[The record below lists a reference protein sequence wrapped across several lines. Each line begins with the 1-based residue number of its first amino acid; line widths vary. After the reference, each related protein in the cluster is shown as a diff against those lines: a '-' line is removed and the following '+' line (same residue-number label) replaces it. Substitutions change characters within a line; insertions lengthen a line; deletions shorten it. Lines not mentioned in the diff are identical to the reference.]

1 MQLEQIEASLL
12 SLDPVQRMR
21 AIAALRSHSAMV
33 AVPLLKRCICD
44 KEFIVRSCAV
54 SGLGLKR
61 SQDSFQVLVDLI
73 EYETDANVKAEA
85 ANSLANYGDQALP
98 YLLQLFQADH
108 HWLVRQSILAA
119 VAETD
124 GQDYLLLL
132 CHYGISD
139 GDEYIQQVAIAHLAL
154 FSNTEF
160 STAAMELLLPLVAS
174 PTAEI
179 RAQVARTLAHFD
191 TPEAIGAL
199 MQLKQDPDHRVVG
212 AVLEKLFLAQ

>member
-1 MQLEQIEASLL
+1 MHLEQIEASLH
-12 SLDPVQRMR
+12 SLDPAQRMR
-21 AIAALRSHSAMV
+21 AIAALRGHSATV

-54 SGLGLKR
+54 SGLGQKR
-61 SQDSFQVLVDLI
+61 SQDSFQALVDLI

-98 YLLQLFQADH
+98 YLVQLFQADD

-124 GQDYLLLL
+124 GRDYLLLL

-139 GDEYIQQVAIAHLAL
+139 GDEYIQQAAIAYLSL
-154 FSNTEF
+154 FGKTEF
-160 STAAMELLLPLVAS
+160 STAALELLLPLVTS
-174 PTAEI
+174 PSAEI
-179 RAQVARTLAHFD
+179 RAQVARTLGYFD
-191 TPEAIGAL
+191 TPEAIAAL

-212 AVLEKLFLAQ
+212 AVLEKLFLV